1 MRAAVGSAHRHPGPA
16 LRSSPIKRMRGQV
29 GAEISLFGIGVHSR
43 VSEFLGHL
51 LLCPR
56 EKWHRDEGNTGQ
68 ENSGNAVLRSFSAH
82 VIGNGLI
89 TDVNSQCQEAQPYD
103 PQTELLI
110 SFARLN
116 VCVNGH
122 PPKQHEPDVTSIKL
136 SMSKPTRAM
145 LPENTPATTPT
156 SPSKLFH
163 AIVKCSK
170 CFPRQAIAWRFI
182 VSDCRS

>member
-1 MRAAVGSAHRHPGPA
+1 MLIAARLTRHGLYPLIRNKRNHDEGS
-16 LRSSPIKRMRGQV
+16 SWVSPPPSWTRVKKWSDRENGGQV

-89 TDVNSQCQEAQPYD
+89 TDVNSQCQEAD
-103 PQTELLI
+103 PTILRL
-110 SFARLN
+110 SF
-116 VCVNGH
+116 
-122 PPKQHEPDVTSIKL
+122 S
-136 SMSKPTRAM
+136 
-145 LPENTPATTPT
+145 
-156 SPSKLFH
+156 F
-163 AIVKCSK
+163 
-170 CFPRQAIAWRFI
+170 
-182 VSDCRS
+182 RSRV